1 MKLRIIS
8 GELKGRYVVARE
20 GIDIRP
26 TQERVRESVA
36 EIVKRRVLGAAVA
49 DLCAGS
55 GAFGFEMASR
65 GAASVDFVEV
75 DKRVAVNIRENAEA
89 LGVADRVRVVRDDV
103 RKFVSG
109 RLLKFGG
116 GGDCIIAGDGGG
128 NVVFGDNHNN
138 IIGNDVCQAGRDGY
152 RRKIT
157 GGGTDRY
164 DIIYYDPPY
173 DFADLRELVPDLL
186 PLLRDNGLLI
196 YERRRRSREKKA
208 AEAGGRGNL
217 IDARIYADTVIEIYS
232 NPSGERDA
240 DSALSGDV

>member
-8 GELKGRYVVARE
+8 GELKGRYVVVGE
-20 GIDIRP
+20 GIGIRP

-36 EIVKRRVLGAAVA
+36 EILKRRARGAAVA

-65 GAASVDFVEV
+65 GASSVDFVEV
-75 DKRVAVNIRENAEA
+75 DKLAAVKIRENADA

-103 RKFVSG
+103 RKFVEG
-109 RLLKFGG
+109 RLLKFVGDG
-116 GGDCIIAGDGGG
+116 DNNTAGDVAFGGD
-128 NVVFGDNHNN
+128 HNN
-138 IIGNDVCQAGRDGY
+138 ITGNDLCQAGRGDY
-152 RRKIT
+152 SRKIT
-157 GGGTDRY
+157 GDDTGQY

-173 DFADLRELVPDLL
+173 DFADLSELVPKLL
-186 PLLRDNGLLI
+186 PLLRDSGVLI
-196 YERRRRSREKKA
+196 YERRRHPREKKA
-208 AEAGGRGNL
+208 AETAGKTNL

>member
-8 GELKGRYVVARE
+8 GELKGRYVVVGE
-20 GIDIRP
+20 GIGIRP

-36 EIVKRRVLGAAVA
+36 EIVKRRARGAAVA

-75 DKRVAVNIRENAEA
+75 DKRAAVKIRENADA

-103 RKFVSG
+103 RKFVEG
-109 RLLKFGG
+109 RLLKLRD
-116 GGDCIIAGDGGG
+116 GGD
-128 NVVFGDNHNN
+128 VVFGDDHNN
-138 IIGNDVCQAGRDGY
+138 IIGNDLCQAGRDDDH
-152 RRKIT
+152 RKII
-157 GGGTDRY
+157 GNNADKY

-173 DFADLRELVPDLL
+173 DFADLRELVPEIL
-186 PLLRDNGLLI
+186 PLLRDSGVLI
-196 YERRRRSREKKA
+196 YERRRHSREKRAVEA
-208 AEAGGRGNL
+208 AGKTNL
-217 IDARIYADTVIEIYS
+217 IDARIYADTVIEIYG
-232 NPSGERDA
+232 NHSGERDA